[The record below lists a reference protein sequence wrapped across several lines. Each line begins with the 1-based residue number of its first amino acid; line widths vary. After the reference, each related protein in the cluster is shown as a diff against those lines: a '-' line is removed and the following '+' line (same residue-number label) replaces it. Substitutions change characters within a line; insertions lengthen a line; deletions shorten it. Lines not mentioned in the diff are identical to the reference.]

1 MDFSKYSNKAK
12 EVISNAQG
20 LALSKGHQNFI
31 PEHVLKSM
39 LEDSDNYT
47 SNLIIS
53 ASGNLD
59 VVKGGLAE
67 TLAKIPSVSSSG
79 SPNVYFSQEMAIL
92 DQSVKRVSKVLG
104 DEFITLEAFLLAMF
118 DGKLKTSRILQK
130 AGLIL
135 PVVSEII
142 SELRKGKT
150 ADSAEAEDKFD
161 ALKKYAKDLT
171 ELASAGKIDPVIGRD
186 DEIRRTIQVLSR
198 RTKNNPV
205 LIGEPGVGKTAIIE
219 GLAQRIA
226 AGDVPESLKK
236 KKIMSLDLGA
246 LIGGAKYRGEF
257 EERLKAVINEIEHA
271 DHEVILFIDELH
283 NLVGAGKAE
292 GSMDASNLLK
302 PALARGLLH
311 CVGAT
316 TLDEYRL
323 HIEKDPALAR
333 RFQSIYV
340 AEPTI
345 EDSVTIL
352 RGLKE
357 KYEMHHAIRISDSA
371 IIAACNLSQRYITDR
386 FLPDKAIDLIDEAA
400 SKLRMEIDSKPEEM
414 DELER
419 KLIQLRIEAETLK
432 KEKDDNSKTRLQAI
446 NDEIKILDDK
456 LSVFSSKWE
465 AEKLRLEKE
474 KDIKEQLE
482 KANYELEKATRDGD
496 LARAGELSYSVI
508 PELTAQAENHNI
520 GAKDSLI
527 KESINEAD
535 IALVISKVTGI
546 PVEKM
551 LAADKQKYLN
561 IADELG
567 KKVIGQEEAITAIAN
582 ALKRSKA
589 GLNNPN
595 KPLGSFLFIGPT
607 GVGKTELSKVLAESL
622 FNEKSALLRFD
633 MSEFME
639 KHAVSKL
646 IGSPPGYVGYEDAGS
661 LTEAIRR
668 RPYQVVLFDEVEKA
682 HPDVFN
688 IMLQVLDDGILTDSH
703 GRKVNFANTLIIMT
717 SNLGSVKLNALSN
730 EQSIKDIEDDI
741 MNDVRAFFKPEFIN
755 RIDEIILFHKLRY
768 QHMDKI
774 IDIKMREMQT
784 KLDNYQIEM
793 QLDDKAKEYLAM
805 NGYDAKF
812 GARPLA
818 RLIEREITNKIAT
831 GLLDGTI
838 AEKSKIKVSED
849 KGEIAIL

>member
-12 EVISNAQG
+12 EIMANAQG
-20 LALSKGHQNFI
+20 LAISKGHQNLS
-31 PEHVLKSM
+31 PEHILASM
-39 LEDSDNYT
+39 IDDSDNYIA
-47 SNLIIS
+47 NIIIAS
-53 ASGNLD
+53 SGNVEIIKTEIKQLL
-59 VVKGGLAE
+59 K
-67 TLAKIPSVSSSG
+67 KIPSVKSSG
-79 SPNVYFSQEMAIL
+79 SPNIYFSQEIAIL
-92 DQSVKRVSKVLG
+92 DQSVKKIIKTLN
-104 DEFITLEAFLLAMF
+104 DEYITLEALLLAMF
-118 DGKLKTSRILQK
+118 DKNLSTSKILAK

-135 PVVSEII
+135 PVLSEVIND
-142 SELRKGKT
+142 LRKGKT
-150 ADSAEAEDKFD
+150 ADSASAEEKFD

-171 ELASAGKIDPVIGRD
+171 ELAASGKIDPVIGRD

-236 KKIMSLDLGA
+236 QKIMSLDLGA

-257 EERLKAVINEIEHA
+257 EERLKSVINEIERA

-323 HIEKDPALAR
+323 YIEKDPALAR
-333 RFQSIYV
+333 RFQSVYV
-340 AEPTI
+340 VEPTL

-357 KYEMHHAIRISDSA
+357 KYEMHHAIKISDSA
-371 IIAACNLSQRYITDR
+371 IIAACKLSKRYITDR

-400 SKLRMEIDSKPEEM
+400 SKLRMEIDSKPEEI

-432 KEKDDNSKTRLQAI
+432 NENDENSKLRLQSI
-446 NDEIKILDDK
+446 DNDIRNLDDK
-456 LSVFSSKWE
+456 LQVLMSQWE
-465 AEKLRLEKE
+465 AEKLKLDKE
-474 KDIKEQLE
+474 KNLKEDLE
-482 KANYELEKATRDGD
+482 KANYELEKAKRQGD
-496 LARAGELSYSVI
+496 LAKAGELSYSII
-508 PELTAQAENHNI
+508 PELENQISNHTKTNDD
-520 GAKDSLI
+520 GFI
-527 KESINEAD
+527 KESITDSD
-535 IALVISKVTGI
+535 IAQVVSKVTGI

-551 LAADKQKYLN
+551 LAAEKHKYLN
-561 IADELG
+561 IASDLSE
-567 KKVIGQEEAITAIAN
+567 KVIGQEDAVNAIAN
-582 ALKRSKA
+582 AIKRSKA
-589 GLNNPN
+589 GLNNPD

-607 GVGKTELSKVLAESL
+607 GVGKTELSKVLAETL

-639 KHAVSKL
+639 KHSISKL
-646 IGSPPGYVGYEDAGS
+646 IGSPPGYVGYDDAGS
-661 LTEAIRR
+661 LTEAVRR
-668 RPYQVVLFDEVEKA
+668 RPYQVILFDEVEKA

-688 IMLQVLDDGILTDSH
+688 LMLQILDDGILTDSH
-703 GRKVNFANTLIIMT
+703 GRRVVFANTIIILT
-717 SNLGSVKLNALSN
+717 SNLGSLKLNSLSN
-730 EQSIKDIEDDI
+730 EQSINEIENEI
-741 MNDVRAFFKPEFIN
+741 MNEVKAFFKPEFIN
-755 RIDEIILFHKLRY
+755 RLDEIILFHKLRF

-774 IDIKMREMQT
+774 IDIKLAKMQK
-784 KLDNYQIEM
+784 KLDNYGITIH
-793 QLDDKAKEYLAM
+793 LDSDAKEYLAM
-805 NGYDAKF
+805 KGYDSKY
-812 GARPLA
+812 GARPLD
-818 RLIEREITNKIAT
+818 RLIEKEITNKLAT
-831 GLLDGTI
+831 GLLEGTI
-838 AEKSKIKVSED
+838 IEKSSLNISLKND
-849 KGEIAIL
+849 EIIIL

>member
-12 EVISNAQG
+12 EVMANAQG
-20 LALSKGHQNFI
+20 LALSKGHQQFI
-31 PEHVLKSM
+31 PEHLLKSM

-47 SNLIIS
+47 ANLIVS
-53 ASGNLD
+53 ASGNIEVLIKELSEVLD
-59 VVKGGLAE
+59 
-67 TLAKIPSVSSSG
+67 KIPSVKTSG
-79 SPNVYFSQEMAIL
+79 SPNIYFSQDMAIL
-92 DQSVKRVSKVLG
+92 DQSVKKIIKTLR
-104 DEFITLEAFLLAMF
+104 DEFITLEAILLGMFDNNLGTAKLLA
-118 DGKLKTSRILQK
+118 K
-130 AGLIL
+130 AGLVL
-135 PVVSEII
+135 PVLSEVISEI
-142 SELRKGKT
+142 RNGKT
-150 ADSAEAEDKFD
+150 ADSASAEDKFD
-161 ALKKYAKDLT
+161 SLKKYAKDLT
-171 ELASAGKIDPVIGRD
+171 ELAAAGKIDPVIGRD

-236 KKIMSLDLGA
+236 QKIMALDLGA
-246 LIGGAKYRGEF
+246 LVGGAKYRGEF
-257 EERLKAVINEIEHA
+257 EERLKSVINEIEHA

-333 RFQSIYV
+333 RFQSVYV
-340 AEPTI
+340 AEPTL

-357 KYEMHHAIRISDSA
+357 KYEMHHAIKIADSA
-371 IIAACNLSQRYITDR
+371 IIAACTLSKRYITDR
-386 FLPDKAIDLIDEAA
+386 FLPDKAIDLVDEAA
-400 SKLRMEIDSKPEEM
+400 SKLRMEIDSKPTEI

-432 KEKDDNSKTRLQAI
+432 KENDENSKQRLVEI
-446 NDEIKILDDK
+446 DNEIKVLDDK
-456 LSVFSSKWE
+456 LSAFVSKWE
-465 AEKLRLEKE
+465 AEKLRLAKEKE
-474 KDIKEQLE
+474 LKEQLE
-482 KANYELEKATRDGD
+482 KANYELEKAKRDGD
-496 LARAGELSYSVI
+496 LARAGELSYSII
-508 PELTAQAENHNI
+508 PNLTEQVKNHAVKNE
-520 GAKDSLI
+520 DSLI
-527 KESINEAD
+527 KESITESD
-535 IALVISKVTGI
+535 IAFVISKVTGI

-551 LAADKQKYLN
+551 LAAEKQKYLN
-561 IADELG
+561 IDKELS
-567 KKVIGQEEAITAIAN
+567 KKVIGQDDAVIAIAN
-582 ALKRSKA
+582 AIKRSKA
-589 GLNNPN
+589 GLNNPD
-595 KPLGSFLFIGPT
+595 KPIGSFLFIGPT
-607 GVGKTELSKVLAESL
+607 GVGKTELSKVLAETL
-622 FNEKSALLRFD
+622 FNDKSALLRFD

-661 LTEAIRR
+661 LTEAVRR
-668 RPYQVVLFDEVEKA
+668 RPYQVILFDEVEKA

-688 IMLQVLDDGILTDSH
+688 IMLQILDDGILTDSH
-703 GRKVNFANTLIIMT
+703 GRKVIFANTLIIMT

-730 EQSIKDIEDDI
+730 EQSIKDIENEIMDD
-741 MNDVRAFFKPEFIN
+741 VKAFFRPEFIN

-774 IDIKMREMQT
+774 IDLKLLAMQR
-784 KLDNYQIEM
+784 KLDNHKIRM
-793 QLDDKAKEYLAM
+793 TIDDKAKEYIAI
-805 NGYDAKF
+805 NGYDSKY
-812 GARPLA
+812 GARPLD
-818 RLIEREITNKIAT
+818 RLIEKEVGNRIAV
-831 GLLDGTI
+831 GLLDGSI
-838 AEKSKIKVSED
+838 KENSEIKISIKDD
-849 KGEIAIL
+849 KIQIL

>member
-12 EVISNAQG
+12 EVMANAQG
-20 LALSKGHQNFI
+20 LALSKGHQQFI
-31 PEHVLKSM
+31 PEHLLKSM

-47 SNLIIS
+47 ANLIVS
-53 ASGNLD
+53 ASGNIEVLIKELSEVLD
-59 VVKGGLAE
+59 
-67 TLAKIPSVSSSG
+67 KIPSVKTSG
-79 SPNVYFSQEMAIL
+79 SPNIYFSQDMAIL
-92 DQSVKRVSKVLG
+92 DQSVKKIIKTLR
-104 DEFITLEAFLLAMF
+104 DEFITLEAILLGMFDNNLGTAKLLA
-118 DGKLKTSRILQK
+118 K
-130 AGLIL
+130 AGLVL
-135 PVVSEII
+135 PVLSEVISEI
-142 SELRKGKT
+142 RNGKT
-150 ADSAEAEDKFD
+150 ADSASAEDKFD
-161 ALKKYAKDLT
+161 SLKKYAKDLT
-171 ELASAGKIDPVIGRD
+171 ELAAAGKIDPVIGRD

-236 KKIMSLDLGA
+236 QKIMALDLGA
-246 LIGGAKYRGEF
+246 LVGGAKYRGEF
-257 EERLKAVINEIEHA
+257 EERLKSVINEIEHA

-333 RFQSIYV
+333 RFQSVYV
-340 AEPTI
+340 AEPTL

-357 KYEMHHAIRISDSA
+357 KYEMHHAIKIADSA
-371 IIAACNLSQRYITDR
+371 IIAACTLSKRYITDR
-386 FLPDKAIDLIDEAA
+386 FLPDKAIDLVDEAA
-400 SKLRMEIDSKPEEM
+400 SKLRMEIDSKPTEI

-432 KEKDDNSKTRLQAI
+432 KENDENSKQRLVEI
-446 NDEIKILDDK
+446 DNEIKVLDDK
-456 LSVFSSKWE
+456 LSAFVSKWE
-465 AEKLRLEKE
+465 AEKLRLAKEKE
-474 KDIKEQLE
+474 LKEQLE
-482 KANYELEKATRDGD
+482 KANYELEKAKRDGD
-496 LARAGELSYSVI
+496 LARAGELSYSII
-508 PELTAQAENHNI
+508 PNLIEQVKNHAVKNE
-520 GAKDSLI
+520 DSLI
-527 KESINEAD
+527 KESITESD
-535 IALVISKVTGI
+535 IAFVISKVTGI

-551 LAADKQKYLN
+551 LAAEKQKYLN
-561 IADELG
+561 IDKELS
-567 KKVIGQEEAITAIAN
+567 KKVIGQDDAVIAIAN
-582 ALKRSKA
+582 AIKRSKA
-589 GLNNPN
+589 GLNNPD
-595 KPLGSFLFIGPT
+595 KPIGSFLFIGPT
-607 GVGKTELSKVLAESL
+607 GVGKTELSKVLAETL
-622 FNEKSALLRFD
+622 FNDKSALLRFD

-661 LTEAIRR
+661 LTEAVRR
-668 RPYQVVLFDEVEKA
+668 RPYQVILFDEVEKA

-688 IMLQVLDDGILTDSH
+688 IMLQILDDGILTDSH
-703 GRKVNFANTLIIMT
+703 GRKVIFANTLIIMT

-730 EQSIKDIEDDI
+730 EQSIKDIENEIMDD
-741 MNDVRAFFKPEFIN
+741 VKAFFRPEFIN

-774 IDIKMREMQT
+774 IDLKLLAMQR
-784 KLDNYQIEM
+784 KLDNHKIRM
-793 QLDDKAKEYLAM
+793 TIDDKAKEYIAI
-805 NGYDAKF
+805 NGYDSKY
-812 GARPLA
+812 GARPLD
-818 RLIEREITNKIAT
+818 RLIEKEVGNRIAV
-831 GLLDGTI
+831 GLLDGSI
-838 AEKSKIKVSED
+838 KENSEIKISIKDD
-849 KGEIAIL
+849 KIHIL